1 MRKKTQSE
9 TKTNDEKKTQAKT
22 QAAEENEIAAYATE
36 DTDNYHYVL
45 EPDDKQMQ
53 LGTAEQTGGSSSVLQ
68 YYRGNVR
75 LDYQDGDYEPTK
87 VHPIDVKFKFWINQ
101 DGTDANS
108 NPYSFPEG
116 LQAECWSWIHN
127 QGYSKGNIDVTPS
140 IDQGVAVEGKYAIS
154 KLPRK
159 DTSVVQ
165 FLYSN
170 IDWTIQVETVKGS
183 QEDPVI
189 TWQKNNYASYLMS
202 IENTSGLV
210 GDKLP
215 DKDNWVPDTTL
226 FSNYDVTVEVPNSS
240 SDGKAFA
247 NTSQYVR
254 WFMNDDGSLT
264 ENTEYYDASH
274 VDGNALYGGKW
285 IANDLSNVG
294 YDLDEYDNSGG
305 AVILDVTDLSETD
318 RLLEDPDLL
327 IEKGAQVIGYQWVK
341 GANFVFQVRNKP
353 LYPPQ
358 FSSKYNDEIASG
370 SESEKTT
377 CRYYRVYTPFNNS
390 VHSNRGTTVDTKVNT
405 KGTIYFG
412 GSNDA
417 AAAQSLLEEENE
429 ENAVSVNGA
438 DEKENTEITETAEA
452 ESTEAETAEAETTE
466 TENTETAD
474 TEAAEAETTETETT
488 EETTA
493 KADAQETEATEAE
506 TTAETASEEQEED
519 DTIFSDEPG
528 FVAPASQ
535 DLWSGL
541 AVNTGDEDAEE
552 YASDTSSLGH
562 RWSQNTSTT
571 VYVHIPEY
579 QASGTKTVEAKDAY
593 AGKELTYSIKN
604 VGVSAGDGTA
614 DSVAAPMYRPNVV
627 DTLPEGFDL
636 QKLQFVLPES
646 MKNEDM
652 YKGYNTPAD
661 FWLGGTDDL
670 LGVGIIGDPND
681 RLYSP
686 LEYQDKNGD
695 WHPVENLEF
704 EEITDPEE
712 SITVD
717 TENGTEKGILYS
729 CDVKDAF
736 ETIGDYSG
744 NIRINYRCYWIPL
757 TQCVGYVRLVGVSR
771 VAGERVNTAVTNFT
785 ILNYEDKRD
794 QEAINNNRL
803 KDQVGYFNVGLEDWN
818 GRTSTPSE
826 ARKDVNKSD
835 IYAKVSA
842 ETEIRSRHKV
852 DDNLL
857 EAPITMDYGNYL
869 INFRNDSLAEGY
881 NVSFDFQLEDMVK
894 DEHQG
899 ASENSK
905 VKGFMTEGIRIS
917 TKLLESGEQPYKRE
931 NGKKITSDP
940 DTMLII
946 KYWDGSKD
954 DRYTLEQLLALKTTS
969 KDELDKTPNPHDEYL
984 DQSIYINLCDEDG
997 KAVPVKEIKL
1007 LYSSFYGKDELEKKP
1022 EGETDESEKNP
1033 QDKQWMRVYGTS
1045 SNICTADGTMDYK
1058 VEGWKNRVTG
1068 ELVTGDENVIQGQ
1081 DKGALKFVMANPTVD
1096 INVVWRDDD
1105 TKKDYSSKQQPV
1117 PYRQPFWYDIT
1128 LGNDSSAILFA
1139 GHVNLELDMYK
1150 NSETPYDELKHK
1162 GFVMDSLEFDL
1173 SHMRPAV
1180 TEDAWANLD
1189 GIDFYDVENE
1199 GKDDKPKVS
1208 LSWSELQNY
1217 VDANTHILKL
1227 PRSVIYEQTPGDTDW
1242 QIGKLD
1248 IKVSD
1253 MDPYMTAAHK
1263 EDQDGDGVEEMDVA
1277 EKLFHCKVIGHAS
1290 LYEKDLELKNDFT
1303 AETDSARVDVVYT
1316 QTATDDG
1323 GKDAEGKN
1331 PLGVKKVYVDPN
1343 ANVTIDLKNAGKPR
1357 QTYYSSYDDR
1367 TGYVK
1372 DYFDILTPSGLKGY
1386 RKNADGTEIDSRKYT
1401 TYQKENADLEH
1412 TIRSNLTN
1420 YLKTAPANSSSRAS
1434 ALIAG
1439 ELEMEIPAW
1448 LNDGASADVET
1459 VAAGSSNILGLL
1471 KGRKEGFV
1479 AEKIIIPDM
1488 PEKTGKILSITMEGY
1503 KPDGTLGA
1511 VHEITEGEILSCYDP
1526 VQKEYVIPA
1535 SMWETQGSAE
1545 GKQQEAVLLP
1555 AKYTVKFENFSGNV
1569 QANPVY
1575 VDLVGY
1581 TPYGGNYLFKASFHT
1596 EDKRPAEVENKKDT
1610 KEYGWGVTRPA
1621 EEYYDEDKDQF
1632 YLCTEDTK
1640 NLYLDSDAY
1649 YKAYQASSSNA
1660 RKLMG
1665 YDQHGQTIHVP
1676 YNEHTKEFH
1685 YYIGSKDD
1693 LPLTQGTLMAELP
1706 VTKTENGTVRGF
1718 LMDELRIDKD
1728 QLAKFQDI
1736 YSIEIGGIA
1745 NKQRL
1750 DVQNGLES
1758 DAVMVL
1764 QGRQDV
1770 LPGNPKAVSIDDYMD
1785 EEGNL
1790 VIPVEKLKEDTGVN
1804 IDGVRYVR
1812 IRFINVKPNTNS
1824 KTNGVE
1830 VRILGSTNVYAD
1842 ENALVSR
1849 ATLMRPKRYAGFNH
1863 LYNYNYQ
1870 EIGCGDD
1877 DDGRYAIITSPVTKA
1892 YMYVEKPHPYGFVT
1906 AIFDD
1911 EKLSQ
1916 KGLTGK
1922 NNYGGSSMDADRW
1935 YSSNS
1940 YNALPANPFAFN
1952 APLGNLQDL
1961 KDYDRYQ
1968 HSFLFTF
1975 GNQLIQGYKDTGK
1988 QNNDYSYSD
1997 IPNASFK
2004 LNVPK
2009 NSTYTGK
2016 LGFST
2021 TEIVLDHDLEKYGT
2035 KPSVVIYRA
2044 NGDKLCEYT
2053 ADDLKK
2059 LIQNAAA
2066 ASAVTGT
2073 DANQY
2078 TGIGIT
2084 PDDRD
2089 VRIQII
2095 RDPSEERTDKPANV
2109 NYLLLDGSDK
2119 DTEIG
2124 AIEIKYETYYGNE
2137 HISKTED
2144 DTYTAANPADQ
2155 KVLKEDD
2162 KQSTQVVN
2170 IVNRQNW
2177 IRIYGKP
2184 GTYNDD
2190 EETANNKNETGK
2202 SLSAVSEAVSDLTNE
2217 KGKGTYF
2224 QWKDTDAESTA
2235 EEAAD
2240 RNYTLTT
2247 SFLGQKAVPVV
2258 KVLPYGTSNGKQNYD
2273 TSSDPAK
2280 RTRNASMGGKD
2291 AWYGIELGNT
2301 GYSRIYQ
2308 GILDVTIPITS
2319 GPSTSQ
2325 KDGEILGYEVNALES
2340 DDRFITNITRTDS
2353 TGMECIYL
2361 DTVTLV
2367 EHKPID
2373 SKKSQAA
2380 SVTISAPKDANGN
2393 TIYPTKDTLGS
2404 TEYTLNYA
2412 DENGNTSVSQILASD
2427 FIQDDGSGNLILS
2440 LDDKVWSSEAHPLS
2454 HVKYL
2459 SVKVGNYGSF
2469 KEDTAASH
2477 VPDTNDTNLKLG
2489 QNESLLKVKGTVTG
2503 YLYEENEDGSV
2514 NADSKV
2520 IQDLKAEARWN
2531 SLYEEAE
2538 GSSTAAGTL
2547 MRTSQSEGYLHLD
2560 PSEPTL
2566 SMIAVKDQKKGDP
2579 DLDISYENK
2588 NNTYYRAALGN
2599 DSDSGMSQPILRVE
2613 LPLNDDAPKFETDKT
2628 KADTTIKTNAPQEEK
2643 RRGFQMTKIR
2653 LDKKLLEVA
2662 KLSEI
2667 RIYDRLETVKDEEQK
2682 DVPKSYVIDQETLK
2696 QYLDHPDADGSVTIP
2711 YDAWYHPNSADDT
2724 GVKYPAAVELVFGSF
2739 AGSVGGEGK
2748 PDEDYGH
2755 VELEGE
2761 INRYGDE
2768 QTYPQEKTQDPAK
2781 ETNNLYDN
2789 SLRANAS
2796 FIDYVAGTNTP
2807 IESKDQEDA
2816 KASASFFVKEPLPK
2830 LTVENQYYKGAT
2842 ENVVPYSR
2850 EYLSVFG
2857 ITNDS
2862 ISRMENFRFV
2872 MTPEMGQKDDS
2883 TTGEEKNRGF
2893 HTLDMIIR
2901 NKLFEEAVFD
2911 KITIEDAAKNR
2922 RLTLKRKDFTAPT
2935 FGLLEND
2942 RNPYITLKA
2951 ATEGKAEPKN
2961 VNENIVFDVTLTD
2974 LNGNPVSDVTLT
2986 TTALSRRNAMTLSD
3000 ADDRTTLAR
3009 GLYNV
3014 YAGDLVIPRTLLVKE
3029 AGLSEI
3035 SQIIVE
3041 GSDFK
3046 AMRSDENKETART
3059 SYSINNKQDA
3069 DGAESIIFVGI
3080 SDKEIKGE
3088 TDQINSITDLDEN
3101 GNVKAGTTTTE
3112 NVGVFNAYLYSHTY
3126 DQWKDENKTLSGTQD
3141 QKDNNFAQIADD
3153 NHRRSDTQSKLLFT
3167 PKLFFDTTISA
3178 VFKDSNVGRFTDETL
3193 PMYQNLETGGTD
3205 PTYNGVGDYY
3215 IGGDRSKRPWSNKYH
3230 APAAF
3235 YKDNL
3240 LSTLGYKSL
3249 AAYTVDF
3256 RQLGKLSYGNN
3267 STIAKKYPYR
3277 GCNGKLQSLGTVAED
3292 YNAAANVEM
3301 AVSLPDDSFDA
3312 YFIKL
3317 RPALKPF
3324 VNSIRVY
3331 KTDGTFYTITPES
3344 EKKGWWKDNAQD
3356 TMANGT
3362 NRGSAAA
3369 YKVSEDGNENWWRIN
3384 LLTDEPS
3391 ERYEN
3396 DITYVDNDLNDEY
3409 EARDLVG
3416 TSSEAHKYYQTPSK
3430 VTEKGSIKAVVINM
3444 SVNRNPSAK
3453 PAEGEAATLWDAI
3466 TADEGSWYKE
3476 DADPETLPGSAP
3488 YNYQYQV
3495 QNQETRHSM
3504 EIAGRVIHVGRQEA
3518 KVGARLELGSQFNMM
3533 SDTSKDP
3540 VVVRDQDKVSR
3551 IRVQRSQFYDE
3562 LEEKLKKDLKDGY
3575 SDDSFA
3581 EHTEEVDGQPK
3592 ASVRTLNSSAA
3603 NYEKSSWSYRNWFAY
3618 ETVCYNHGY
3627 WYTSESRYLDWH
3639 AAHLEDKT
3647 QIQVLNPDVRQ
3658 DKGLGNTSGTDA
3670 FGKILSGYPFGTASG
3685 NVQLDYSSL
3694 LPYYGTLRGYGI
3706 GVFQA
3711 ANSGTEDTRGRGWG
3725 YSDLKEDWYGRI
3737 THTDFVSMYDKL
3749 PYIGRQD
3756 GWYTITVEIILH
3768 RKKYATASGQ
3778 LIPQRRRKAMRSQV
3792 WTQKV
3797 FIITSWIIQM

>member
-1 MRKKTQSE
+1 M
-9 TKTNDEKKTQAKT
+9 
-22 QAAEENEIAAYATE
+22 
-36 DTDNYHYVL
+36 
-45 EPDDKQMQ
+45 
-53 LGTAEQTGGSSSVLQ
+53 
-68 YYRGNVR
+68 
-75 LDYQDGDYEPTK
+75 
-87 VHPIDVKFKFWINQ
+87 
-101 DGTDANS
+101 
-108 NPYSFPEG
+108 
-116 LQAECWSWIHN
+116 
-127 QGYSKGNIDVTPS
+127 
-140 IDQGVAVEGKYAIS
+140 
-154 KLPRK
+154 
-159 DTSVVQ
+159 
-165 FLYSN
+165 
-170 IDWTIQVETVKGS
+170 
-183 QEDPVI
+183 
-189 TWQKNNYASYLMS
+189 
-202 IENTSGLV
+202 
-210 GDKLP
+210 
-215 DKDNWVPDTTL
+215 
-226 FSNYDVTVEVPNSS
+226 
-240 SDGKAFA
+240 
-247 NTSQYVR
+247 
-254 WFMNDDGSLT
+254 
-264 ENTEYYDASH
+264 
-274 VDGNALYGGKW
+274 
-285 IANDLSNVG
+285 
-294 YDLDEYDNSGG
+294 
-305 AVILDVTDLSETD
+305 
-318 RLLEDPDLL
+318 
-327 IEKGAQVIGYQWVK
+327 
-341 GANFVFQVRNKP
+341 
-353 LYPPQ
+353 
-358 FSSKYNDEIASG
+358 
-370 SESEKTT
+370 
-377 CRYYRVYTPFNNS
+377 
-390 VHSNRGTTVDTKVNT
+390 
-405 KGTIYFG
+405 
-412 GSNDA
+412 
-417 AAAQSLLEEENE
+417 
-429 ENAVSVNGA
+429 
-438 DEKENTEITETAEA
+438 
-452 ESTEAETAEAETTE
+452 
-466 TENTETAD
+466 
-474 TEAAEAETTETETT
+474 
-488 EETTA
+488 
-493 KADAQETEATEAE
+493 
-506 TTAETASEEQEED
+506 
-519 DTIFSDEPG
+519 
-528 FVAPASQ
+528 
-535 DLWSGL
+535 
-541 AVNTGDEDAEE
+541 
-552 YASDTSSLGH
+552 
-562 RWSQNTSTT
+562 
-571 VYVHIPEY
+571 
-579 QASGTKTVEAKDAY
+579 
-593 AGKELTYSIKN
+593 
-604 VGVSAGDGTA
+604 
-614 DSVAAPMYRPNVV
+614 
-627 DTLPEGFDL
+627 
-636 QKLQFVLPES
+636 
-646 MKNEDM
+646 
-652 YKGYNTPAD
+652 
-661 FWLGGTDDL
+661 
-670 LGVGIIGDPND
+670 
-681 RLYSP
+681 
-686 LEYQDKNGD
+686 
-695 WHPVENLEF
+695 
-704 EEITDPEE
+704 
-712 SITVD
+712 
-717 TENGTEKGILYS
+717 
-729 CDVKDAF
+729 
-736 ETIGDYSG
+736 
-744 NIRINYRCYWIPL
+744 
-757 TQCVGYVRLVGVSR
+757 
-771 VAGERVNTAVTNFT
+771 
-785 ILNYEDKRD
+785 
-794 QEAINNNRL
+794 
-803 KDQVGYFNVGLEDWN
+803 
-818 GRTSTPSE
+818 
-826 ARKDVNKSD
+826 
-835 IYAKVSA
+835 
-842 ETEIRSRHKV
+842 
-852 DDNLL
+852 
-857 EAPITMDYGNYL
+857 
-869 INFRNDSLAEGY
+869 
-881 NVSFDFQLEDMVK
+881 
-894 DEHQG
+894 
-899 ASENSK
+899 
-905 VKGFMTEGIRIS
+905 
-917 TKLLESGEQPYKRE
+917 
-931 NGKKITSDP
+931 
-940 DTMLII
+940 
-946 KYWDGSKD
+946 
-954 DRYTLEQLLALKTTS
+954 
-969 KDELDKTPNPHDEYL
+969 
-984 DQSIYINLCDEDG
+984 
-997 KAVPVKEIKL
+997 
-1007 LYSSFYGKDELEKKP
+1007 
-1022 EGETDESEKNP
+1022 
-1033 QDKQWMRVYGTS
+1033 
-1045 SNICTADGTMDYK
+1045 
-1058 VEGWKNRVTG
+1058 
-1068 ELVTGDENVIQGQ
+1068 
-1081 DKGALKFVMANPTVD
+1081 
-1096 INVVWRDDD
+1096 
-1105 TKKDYSSKQQPV
+1105 
-1117 PYRQPFWYDIT
+1117 
-1128 LGNDSSAILFA
+1128 
-1139 GHVNLELDMYK
+1139 
-1150 NSETPYDELKHK
+1150 
-1162 GFVMDSLEFDL
+1162 
-1173 SHMRPAV
+1173 
-1180 TEDAWANLD
+1180 
-1189 GIDFYDVENE
+1189 
-1199 GKDDKPKVS
+1199 
-1208 LSWSELQNY
+1208 
-1217 VDANTHILKL
+1217 
-1227 PRSVIYEQTPGDTDW
+1227 
-1242 QIGKLD
+1242 
-1248 IKVSD
+1248 
-1253 MDPYMTAAHK
+1253 
-1263 EDQDGDGVEEMDVA
+1263 
-1277 EKLFHCKVIGHAS
+1277 
-1290 LYEKDLELKNDFT
+1290 
-1303 AETDSARVDVVYT
+1303 
-1316 QTATDDG
+1316 
-1323 GKDAEGKN
+1323 
-1331 PLGVKKVYVDPN
+1331 
-1343 ANVTIDLKNAGKPR
+1343 
-1357 QTYYSSYDDR
+1357 
-1367 TGYVK
+1367 
-1372 DYFDILTPSGLKGY
+1372 
-1386 RKNADGTEIDSRKYT
+1386 
-1401 TYQKENADLEH
+1401 
-1412 TIRSNLTN
+1412 
-1420 YLKTAPANSSSRAS
+1420 
-1434 ALIAG
+1434 
-1439 ELEMEIPAW
+1439 
-1448 LNDGASADVET
+1448 
-1459 VAAGSSNILGLL
+1459 
-1471 KGRKEGFV
+1471 
-1479 AEKIIIPDM
+1479 
-1488 PEKTGKILSITMEGY
+1488 
-1503 KPDGTLGA
+1503 
-1511 VHEITEGEILSCYDP
+1511 
-1526 VQKEYVIPA
+1526 
-1535 SMWETQGSAE
+1535 
-1545 GKQQEAVLLP
+1545 
-1555 AKYTVKFENFSGNV
+1555 
-1569 QANPVY
+1569 
-1575 VDLVGY
+1575 
-1581 TPYGGNYLFKASFHT
+1581 
-1596 EDKRPAEVENKKDT
+1596 
-1610 KEYGWGVTRPA
+1610 
-1621 EEYYDEDKDQF
+1621 
-1632 YLCTEDTK
+1632 
-1640 NLYLDSDAY
+1640 
-1649 YKAYQASSSNA
+1649 
-1660 RKLMG
+1660 
-1665 YDQHGQTIHVP
+1665 
-1676 YNEHTKEFH
+1676 
-1685 YYIGSKDD
+1685 
-1693 LPLTQGTLMAELP
+1693 
-1706 VTKTENGTVRGF
+1706 
-1718 LMDELRIDKD
+1718 
-1728 QLAKFQDI
+1728 
-1736 YSIEIGGIA
+1736 
-1745 NKQRL
+1745 
-1750 DVQNGLES
+1750 
-1758 DAVMVL
+1758 
-1764 QGRQDV
+1764 
-1770 LPGNPKAVSIDDYMD
+1770 
-1785 EEGNL
+1785 
-1790 VIPVEKLKEDTGVN
+1790 
-1804 IDGVRYVR
+1804 
-1812 IRFINVKPNTNS
+1812 
-1824 KTNGVE
+1824 
-1830 VRILGSTNVYAD
+1830 
-1842 ENALVSR
+1842 
-1849 ATLMRPKRYAGFNH
+1849 
-1863 LYNYNYQ
+1863 
-1870 EIGCGDD
+1870 
-1877 DDGRYAIITSPVTKA
+1877 
-1892 YMYVEKPHPYGFVT
+1892 
-1906 AIFDD
+1906 
-1911 EKLSQ
+1911 
-1916 KGLTGK
+1916 
-1922 NNYGGSSMDADRW
+1922 
-1935 YSSNS
+1935 
-1940 YNALPANPFAFN
+1940 
-1952 APLGNLQDL
+1952 
-1961 KDYDRYQ
+1961 
-1968 HSFLFTF
+1968 
-1975 GNQLIQGYKDTGK
+1975 
-1988 QNNDYSYSD
+1988 
-1997 IPNASFK
+1997 
-2004 LNVPK
+2004 
-2009 NSTYTGK
+2009 
-2016 LGFST
+2016 
-2021 TEIVLDHDLEKYGT
+2021 
-2035 KPSVVIYRA
+2035 
-2044 NGDKLCEYT
+2044 
-2053 ADDLKK
+2053 
-2059 LIQNAAA
+2059 
-2066 ASAVTGT
+2066 
-2073 DANQY
+2073 
-2078 TGIGIT
+2078 
-2084 PDDRD
+2084 
-2089 VRIQII
+2089 
-2095 RDPSEERTDKPANV
+2095 
-2109 NYLLLDGSDK
+2109 
-2119 DTEIG
+2119 
-2124 AIEIKYETYYGNE
+2124 
-2137 HISKTED
+2137 
-2144 DTYTAANPADQ
+2144 
-2155 KVLKEDD
+2155 
-2162 KQSTQVVN
+2162 
-2170 IVNRQNW
+2170 
-2177 IRIYGKP
+2177 
-2184 GTYNDD
+2184 
-2190 EETANNKNETGK
+2190 
-2202 SLSAVSEAVSDLTNE
+2202 
-2217 KGKGTYF
+2217 
-2224 QWKDTDAESTA
+2224 
-2235 EEAAD
+2235 
-2240 RNYTLTT
+2240 
-2247 SFLGQKAVPVV
+2247 
-2258 KVLPYGTSNGKQNYD
+2258 
-2273 TSSDPAK
+2273 
-2280 RTRNASMGGKD
+2280 
-2291 AWYGIELGNT
+2291 
-2301 GYSRIYQ
+2301 
-2308 GILDVTIPITS
+2308 
-2319 GPSTSQ
+2319 
-2325 KDGEILGYEVNALES
+2325 
-2340 DDRFITNITRTDS
+2340 
-2353 TGMECIYL
+2353 
-2361 DTVTLV
+2361 
-2367 EHKPID
+2367 
-2373 SKKSQAA
+2373 
-2380 SVTISAPKDANGN
+2380 TISAPKDANGN

-2579 DLDISYENK
+2579 DLDISYKNK

-3193 PMYQNLETGGTD
+3193 PMYQNLATGGTD

-3756 GWYTITVEIILH
+3756 GWYKGFYSRYLEMSDSIEKNLMNVEVTLKTYKQDEDGNTVNDGNPDVDESKTRTVVIPYTEIFRNKNAGEPEEINKRVLFCYAENTNGNLLGNDNRTASASNAELSNRKEGDADQPGDPLNDQILQWAGKYKNIIVLNKNEYPSDVMVRLVNLPGDGDWTDEYRGVIPDHEVQKDEKNPDWYVMGNVCDILAGVEQKVGLRADGSNAELKNTGNDASVRPAGDNGNYKEGQYAQKLANFTDGIVGFLQSRADQILDADKYKDETVTEKDDYREPVDNSLKTRALSRIQGSSFNSNFAMWYAKNIKPTGKVETNTYQPLKDVYDYGGDNTTPEKVRYRIWATNTTKKTESDEIAGLDTEGVYYNQLDYTDVIPEGLRTQKLWIPVQFISRSVGASQTKAEEAHDLEVLGENKFTVSDLTLYLVVKQNQTITDPAMLSDPNNIVSEEVANDPHAALPTNAMVTYDLKANLLESLIEADGVIGASDEKVQKYVYYADGNKVDTIDQAVFYGIDLEQMFWDKVIRSVPYTMANVDGFFQQFNVLGFKYSLKTRTDWRVDFHQNLMRYFRPNNHGDATLTGTRDENGVYSIAPADLQFEGIFVDHHFDNGTAPENTWKTGTDNHDSYKWNTHSRPTVGTDPLVLSKVVTNQVQLVMHTASLNSSTGDKYETELLDNYKKLRFVNRASKINLSVNRLPYKDNLTDIVADPDKGSPKYEPLGFNYGGNDYNKADPDTTKGNNNRTPVDVSHLLPGDRVSYYVTAVNAKDTFPTESGEERSSVTWINPVLRFEAPPGMRIARWVYMPDDFKLGEEAYVDKNGVVPAGKENETQPVSVTDPKCGTEGFTPITVDDIDAYDPDHADEDNLFYKVPENKELKDIFSNMPMERPNWFRSMIATFSAQTVARTDDPEVVRTLVWKIHGEVPVNKGLRILVVLEVEDPDYNSDSNIRNDGTNADTTALKAQVAVGGEKIHGYEPFYFTSTELQNHGDLDLKDNNDPNSIRDRRNYNYITKPNPQHKDIQGNDIQENVGAIANRDQHGSAQLPFYGDKSARQEQILTKNTVNYIRVNPVANPTQGGRADLTNLDGTH
-3768 RKKYATASGQ
+3768 AEVTLDGMQFYTEQVAPNAKITADDAVDGENAVLTIGEPTPVDSTNTDPTKGTIRNEPYRNVAYMDLTMDFISANGDGNPVNTNYYGDKTPVQETDIRKLQGFKLNRLPNEEELSYNSLSESYAKNKVATMYVQLYDDVDKNGELTAEWKEKLDGAVAYDPDHPDKDRYARHGYRKVYPKNKVGDDAKNNEDWYYWDTETGHYEPVVPRKVVRLRLEYMSLNSRDDAKTVGTADDYLTLPKIDLYGINEWQDIYPDSVQKAYSYNYGVDIMQEWYYDSSYADNSTTIAPSDPLGEQDPDKTGEDLRKDYEEKNGITATSSTAFGPDTDSASTDIEDNTNRAGIGRRIRAQVIRRLPQADLKTETFETAAEATASNATPMLGYRLNQPLWNKVTIQNGNKADKVQPNSRNSADLKIKYEDQSKGNDTGDNLYTWNPTAVTGLTSDGLWAKEPSNIAQGVLGTGQ
-3778 LIPQRRRKAMRSQV
+3778 IYRPVIIDKVPADYVDPNSNMLPSQYADDPKNLPSTPVTVEPERWKQAVTIRWFDADGNLKNPEEYNNTTLTVYKMEAEDIGGMQSFDRDTINAVGGEIAPNDSIAAKAEKKSYFVYTFTFDCKDYTAALLRGEKIEVIYKTTAKKEGLPVSTYMDKNATEEKTGKIMYAPRFGQYSYDNYYSMDSNVDKAVAPKIDDTSKKLMDMNQLLHDVGFTGKRSGQRRVYVPDGADGRKLVLDEYGKPKTYLDDTKQPKYEFMDRSKAKIPGREPGSGLVGTYGPSNNGYNDRFFDEDSDSSKVQTVTVNATLAATATENKPRELHYNNDPNTKERDWYTRLMRDRTYLLTKANAKDSEYIEKGVEKTEENPGKDWEDWRNWEENILWSEDRLHLQMAWLAGYSNILTDRYYAGDV
-3792 WTQKV
+3792 NGDYDQYVDKTDNYLYAVDALRVYTPALQYGNEFTAKLTAINYGDWALDGVTFTYVYALGTMPKLVDNGFVSVPELPKAYYGGALGDEGKTQEIPKSK
-3797 FIITSWIIQM
+3797 ITAEIIQRPGRPAKEGAYLAPKTAMDPVQLDDYDNGKREMYPEIADELPWVVKFTVKAPLTQWWGREMDGAIKADSGDAKGYQITLNAPAVVYRQPDKEVFYDMVYTSPYDDGKDGNQNGVTEDSYKGMEADASYCQIYDDSYRSGDVSDKDHNVAGVTDWKEKNNYQQIYGMDKLYRLADQPAPSTSPLIGQIGNSWDDGRNQQSISTSNPRVYAPFTPFYIRKKLVQFYL